1 MSVKLSIVSYLSN
14 FVVNVSR
21 NCWEKTLNLADIKKL
36 SEWHIQNNYHYCDK
50 NRSHASIPFSPLVLN
65 NFVKMKKQKAMAPSH
80 HSNVGPTQKQVVPFF
95 FCSGLK
101 V

>member
-36 SEWHIQNNYHYCDK
+36 SDGTFRIITITVTKIVLMQVF
-50 NRSHASIPFSPLVLN
+50 PFHRW
-65 NFVKMKKQKAMAPSH
+65 F
-80 HSNVGPTQKQVVPFF
+80 
-95 FCSGLK
+95 
-101 V
+101 